1 MTDFCFLPPSD
12 LGLIQPCRR
21 GVFHIS
27 GSCRQCSAV
36 QWCPLGTAQSA
47 WRCPVCLALQGKRVR
62 LSCVHVLLSCSG
74 VQAIRDK
81 TGITEF
87 ITGLSSLASYR
98 AFLNG
103 KEAASQPLP

>member
-36 QWCPLGTAQSA
+36 QW
-47 WRCPVCLALQGKRVR
+47 CPVCLALQGKRVR

-87 ITGLSSLASYR
+87 ITGRKEGGLSSLASYS

-103 KEAASQPLP
+103 KEADSITTTPLK